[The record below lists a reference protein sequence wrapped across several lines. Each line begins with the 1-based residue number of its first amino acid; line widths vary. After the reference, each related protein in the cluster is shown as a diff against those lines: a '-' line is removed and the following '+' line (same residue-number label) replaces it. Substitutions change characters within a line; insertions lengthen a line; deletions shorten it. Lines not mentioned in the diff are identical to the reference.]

1 MKTGMFLSH
10 IFTLLECDQKENF
23 ARILQRFASEGLA
36 YVDCSSK
43 EFRNRDA
50 AELKKQLN
58 DCGVQISSIYHSA
71 LCDVLVNQGAS
82 RMADDIKSQ
91 LDNCALTGSKL
102 FMPVPKVQCN
112 ASQEE
117 CRKFILEY
125 LNQATELAEQYGIQ
139 TVIENY
145 SQPISTCATIADI
158 DFYLSQIPQLG
169 YALDTGNYWFND
181 LDSLDACKLFL
192 PRIAH
197 VHLKDIQPMT
207 TDAAR
212 TLLGKRFDCVSPG
225 SGVIHIAEILDVLT
239 SFGYDGVF
247 SLEVNTKNDL
257 QKKLMQSMKYLQNR
271 ICG

>member
-1 MKTGMFLSH
+1 MGDRTVIFHIDVNSAFLSWEACYRIH
-10 IFTLLECDQKENF
+10 HLGGTLDLREQVAAVGGDVTM
-23 ARILQRFASEGLA
+23 RHGIILAKSIP
-36 YVDCSSK
+36 SK
-43 EFRNRDA
+43 
-50 AELKKQLN
+50 
-58 DCGVQISSIYHSA
+58 
-71 LCDVLVNQGAS
+71 
-82 RMADDIKSQ
+82 
-91 LDNCALTGSKL
+91 
-102 FMPVPKVQCN
+102 
-112 ASQEE
+112 
-117 CRKFILEY
+117 
-125 LNQATELAEQYGIQ
+125 QYGIQ

-257 QKKLMQSMKYLQNR
+257 QKKLMQILLLLAKEN
-271 ICG
+271 